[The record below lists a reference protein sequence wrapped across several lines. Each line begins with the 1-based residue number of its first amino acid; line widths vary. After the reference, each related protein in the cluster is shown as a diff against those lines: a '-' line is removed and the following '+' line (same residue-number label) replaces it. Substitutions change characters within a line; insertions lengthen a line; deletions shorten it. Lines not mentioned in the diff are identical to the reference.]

1 MISSFPIHIFCAFLA
16 SCASSVEMHRMV
28 LGSLGLRRVATFVQS
43 LGKILHR
50 GIRTHEA
57 SERVKGDN
65 RV

>member
-1 MISSFPIHIFCAFLA
+1 MIRHFPSTFFVPFFA

-28 LGSLGLRRVATFVQS
+28 LGSLALRRVATVQS
-43 LGKILHR
+43 LGKIIHR